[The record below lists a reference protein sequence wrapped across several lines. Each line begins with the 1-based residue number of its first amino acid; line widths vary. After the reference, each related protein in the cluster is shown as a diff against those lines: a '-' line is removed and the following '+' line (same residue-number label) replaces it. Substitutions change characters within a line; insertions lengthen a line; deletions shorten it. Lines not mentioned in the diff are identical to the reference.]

1 MSLFFNIKIYID
13 KIVYIIY
20 DTIITRNIKK
30 GTICKIV
37 EEKYLRFLQR
47 D

>member
-20 DTIITRNIKK
+20 NTIITRNIKK
-30 GTICKIV
+30 I
-37 EEKYLRFLQR
+37 LRKGQYAK
-47 D
+47 